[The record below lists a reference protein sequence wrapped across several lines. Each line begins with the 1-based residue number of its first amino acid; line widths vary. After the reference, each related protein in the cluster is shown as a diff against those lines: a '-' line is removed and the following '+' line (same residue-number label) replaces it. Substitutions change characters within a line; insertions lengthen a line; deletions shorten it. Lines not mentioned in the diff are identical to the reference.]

1 MHYLNS
7 NEWSNFLND
16 SLKRLLEMKPVPYT
30 GITPSVLP
38 MRAGVY
44 LISEIIDGIEVTLY
58 VGRSKNLQERIYRNH
73 LMGDLTNARLKKYIV
88 NDSAHPAFGD
98 KELAKKHIKTN
109 CQVRW
114 IFEDDFRR
122 RGALEGYFTAKL
134 FPKYGI
140 AEEH

>member
-1 MHYLNS
+1 
-7 NEWSNFLND
+7 
-16 SLKRLLEMKPVPYT
+16 
-30 GITPSVLP
+30 
-38 MRAGVY
+38 MRAGIY
-44 LISEIIDGIEVTLY
+44 LISEIIDGVEITLY
-58 VGRSKNLQERIYRNH
+58 VGRSKNLQERLYRNH

-88 NDSAHPAFGD
+88 NDSAHSAFGD
-98 KELAKKHIKTN
+98 KELAKKYIKTN

-122 RGALEGYFTAKL
+122 RGVLEGYFTAKL